1 MEIRFDEQVAIVTGG
16 GTGIGRATVLALAA
30 SGAAM
35 VIADIAREA
44 AERVADE
51 VRALGREALAL
62 EIDVADPLACE
73 RMADEAHARFGHIDL
88 LVNNAGISRPMPS
101 ATMPADVWNSII
113 GINLS
118 GVFFCSQA
126 VGRVMLR
133 QERGVIVSLAS
144 IAGPLG
150 FPLRA
155 PYCAAKAG
163 VIALTK
169 VLACEWA
176 ASGIRVNAIA
186 PGYVETDLVRA
197 NVARGVIDEPSLRHR
212 TPLGR
217 LAQPEEIATAILL
230 LACDATA
237 YVTGET
243 LFVDGGWS
251 AYGGW

>member
-1 MEIRFDEQVAIVTGG
+1 MEIRFDGQVAIVTGG
-16 GTGIGRATVLALAA
+16 SKGIGRATALALAA
-30 SGAAM
+30 SGAAV
-35 VIADIAREA
+35 VIADIALADAEA
-44 AERVADE
+44 VAAE
-51 VRALGREALAL
+51 VRALGVDALA
-62 EIDVADPLACE
+62 IQTDVADPAACE
-73 RMADEAHARFGHIDL
+73 AMATETQDRFGRIDI

-101 ATMPADVWNSII
+101 AEMPAEVWNSII

-126 VGRVMLR
+126 VGRVML
-133 QERGVIVSLAS
+133 QQARGAIISLAS
-144 IAGPLG
+144 ISGPLG
-150 FPLRA
+150 FPMRA

-176 ASGIRVNAIA
+176 DSNIRVNAVA

-217 LAQPEEIATAILL
+217 LGQPDEIATAILL
-230 LACDATA
+230 LASDATT

-243 LFVDGGWS
+243 LLVDGGWS